1 MKKKVLFVINTL
13 SRAGAETAML
23 ALLRTLLREPVEIY
37 VYVVLGQGEL
47 RRELPEEVTVLNRSY
62 SDTSVL
68 SEKGR
73 RYLKKT
79 VLRSFFHHG
88 RWLQKTAYIIKN
100 AVDMA
105 KCKRVM
111 PDKLLWR
118 MLSDGGEMMS
128 LQYDL
133 AVAYLEG
140 GAAYYTAD
148 HVNAKKKAAFI
159 HISYT
164 KAGYNK
170 KLDLDCY
177 AAFDRIFAV
186 SDEVRDDFLAVY
198 PQWSDKTKVFHNI
211 IDRAHILEYAKKA
224 GGFSDHYDGIR
235 LLTVGRLTHQKAY
248 DIAVCAMKK
257 IKDAGINA
265 RWYVLGEGE
274 ERERL
279 TKQIREL
286 SLEQEFILC
295 GAVEN
300 PYPYYRQCDIYIHA
314 TRFEGKSI
322 AIQEAQC
329 LCRPI
334 IASDCPGNREQIKT
348 GEDGILCS
356 LSPDGIYEAAAG
368 LIADAEKRKR
378 LGDAA
383 GKRQLFHPDELQ
395 MLLELLT

>member
-23 ALLRTLLREPVEIY
+23 ALLRELLREPVVIS
-37 VYVVLGQGEL
+37 VYVVLGQGEM
-47 RRELPEEVTVLNRSY
+47 RKDLPGEVTVLNRSY

-68 SEKGR
+68 SKEGR
-73 RYLKKT
+73 RCLGKT
-79 VLRSFFHHG
+79 VLRSFFRHG
-88 RWLQKTAYIIKN
+88 GWIRKSAYILTN

-105 KCKRVM
+105 KRGRLL
-111 PDKLLWR
+111 PDKLFWR
-118 MLSDGGEMMS
+118 MISDGGEIFEE
-128 LQYDL
+128 QYDL

-140 GAAYYTAD
+140 GAAYFTAD

-164 KAGYNK
+164 DAGYTR

-186 SDEVRDDFLAVY
+186 SDEVRDDFLSVY
-198 PQWSDKTKVFHNI
+198 PQWSGKTKVFHNM
-211 IDRAHILEYAKKA
+211 IDRAHIVEYSKKA
-224 GGFSDHYDGIR
+224 GGFSDSYEGIR
-235 LLTVGRLTHQKAY
+235 ILTVGRLTHQKAY

-257 IKDAGINA
+257 IKDAGIDA

-286 SLEQEFILC
+286 SLEREFILC

-300 PYPYYRQCDIYIHA
+300 PYPYYRQCDLYIHA

-329 LCRPI
+329 LGCPI
-334 IASDCPGNREQIKT
+334 IASDCPGNREQVRT
-348 GEDGILCS
+348 GKDGILCP
-356 LSPDGIYEAAAG
+356 LSADGIYKAAAD